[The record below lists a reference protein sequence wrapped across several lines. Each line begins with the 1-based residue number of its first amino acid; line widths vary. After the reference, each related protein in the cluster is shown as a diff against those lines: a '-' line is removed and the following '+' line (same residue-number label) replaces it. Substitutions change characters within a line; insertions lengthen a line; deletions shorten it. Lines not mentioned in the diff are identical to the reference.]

1 MSIEIIN
8 SELNLSLHG
17 FAGQAVNRNYPET
30 GFKLMNK
37 MWSVV
42 KSNKL
47 PNKGINVWVY
57 GAGDTMFIGVEL
69 GEIPTDSFGL
79 EQMDIIFTKY
89 IRYKH
94 VGAYSGL
101 PQAYKQM
108 RNFLSENNL
117 KSRFLWL
124 EIYGDWNADDSKLET
139 DIIMGLE

>member
-17 FAGQAVNRNYPET
+17 FSGQAVNKNYGET

-42 KSNKL
+42 KANKL
-47 PNKGINVWVY
+47 PNKGINVWLY

-69 GEIPTDSFGL
+69 TKAPVNKFDL
-79 EQMDIIFTKY
+79 EQMDVKLTKY

-101 PQAYKQM
+101 PRAYKLM
-108 RNFLSENNL
+108 RNFLSDNNL
-117 KSRFLWL
+117 KSQFPWL
-124 EIYGDWNADDSKLET
+124 EIYGDWNADESKLET